1 MRLGIF
7 AAVKIKKGEEIT
19 YDYAFQYDYAEYV
32 GGGAHPCLGPFV
44 SDQPFC
50 APFFAFLLTG
60 ATTTRRARGASVTA
74 VLQSAWA
81 KFEAFALY
89 SRLVVCTQL
98 YWNISNQV
106 ECKSAYVWRCFFFF
120 LDEDIAV
127 SVVVV
132 VVMVVSQLVVVHPP
146 PSTEADPA
154 AARAER
160 ERAR

>member
-1 MRLGIF
+1 M
-7 AAVKIKKGEEIT
+7 
-19 YDYAFQYDYAEYV
+19 
-32 GGGAHPCLGPFV
+32 
-44 SDQPFC
+44 
-50 APFFAFLLTG
+50 
-60 ATTTRRARGASVTA
+60 
-74 VLQSAWA
+74 LQSAWA
-81 KFEAFALY
+81 KFEAFAPCAY

-98 YWNISNQV
+98 YWNINNQV
-106 ECKSAYVWRCFFFF
+106 ECKSAYVWRCFFF

-132 VVMVVSQLVVVHPP
+132 VVMVVSQLVVVHAP